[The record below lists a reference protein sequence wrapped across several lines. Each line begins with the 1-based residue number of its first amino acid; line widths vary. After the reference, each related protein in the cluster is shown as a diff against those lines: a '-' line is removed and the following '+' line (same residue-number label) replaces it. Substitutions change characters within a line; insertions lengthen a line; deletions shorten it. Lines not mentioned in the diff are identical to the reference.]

1 MNDSVKLCIYLCG
14 KDLHFYEKPQEFLLK
29 LFYSQFRMTLKIM
42 TASCTALLCQCWLF
56 IPRTCR
62 VHASQSDSLCLS
74 GPSLVMCVMRPQCP
88 DQSRSGPASLTL
100 SIVVPAEIVPF
111 YLLNYWCLFN
121 KVWDWKIF
129 TINLRLATCQ
139 RWRISSDTPYI
150 ATARLPYIS
159 LPSFAIEYFSNNFCI
174 FILNKYSQI
183 YLIETIYTFM
193 LKTAINF
200 VRKSL
205 MNHQNHKLWVS
216 SFNC

>member
-1 MNDSVKLCIYLCG
+1 MHCSPLSVLVVYPPHVSCPRVSLSIRLT
-14 KDLHFYEKPQEFLLK
+14 
-29 LFYSQFRMTLKIM
+29 LFVW
-42 TASCTALLCQCWLF
+42 A
-56 IPRTCR
+56 
-62 VHASQSDSLCLS
+62 
-74 GPSLVMCVMRPQCP
+74 SLVMCVMRPQCP
-88 DQSRSGPASLTL
+88 DQSGSGPASLTL

-129 TINLRLATCQ
+129 TINFRLATCQ

-205 MNHQNHKLWVS
+205 MNHQNHKFWVS
-216 SFNC
+216 SFLLF